1 MDAFMAVDLFAPNV
15 HQHLQMEEAQTSGFE
30 HTKQQIIMTLEAPTG
45 ADGTAT
51 PQMLGKLDA
60 LRIMLSRAED
70 LRRDCY
76 YEIQSALPLRD
87 FAEAI
92 TVPLIAIERL
102 RALHEACMQGR

>member
-1 MDAFMAVDLFAPNV
+1 
-15 HQHLQMEEAQTSGFE
+15 
-30 HTKQQIIMTLEAPTG
+30 MTLEAPTA

-60 LRIMLSRAED
+60 LRIMLNNAED
-70 LRRDCY
+70 LRWQCY
-76 YEIQSALPLRD
+76 SELMEKLPLRD
-87 FAEAI
+87 FAEAV